1 MAEKNAKPIET
12 LEHVPPSEHGG
23 GFPPFQKDTFASQ
36 LIWITL
42 AFAAL
47 YLLMSR
53 VALPRVDSIIAAR
66 RQRIEGDFAEAE
78 RLKGE
83 SDAALA
89 AYEKSLA
96 DARSRAQALA
106 NETREREA
114 AAADAARK
122 ALDTKLNAQIADAE
136 KAIAARRSAAM
147 TNVQSI
153 AVDAAGAIVQR
164 LIGSTPASGEVET
177 AVADVLKR

>member
-1 MAEKNAKPIET
+1 MAPKSAKQIET
-12 LEHVPPSEHGG
+12 MEHVPSSEHGG

-36 LIWITL
+36 LLWITL
-42 AFAAL
+42 AFVGL

-53 VALPRVDSIIAAR
+53 VALPRIGAIIADR
-66 RQRIEGDFAEAE
+66 KQHIEGDFAEAE
-78 RLKGE
+78 RLKTE

-96 DARSRAQALA
+96 DARGRAQALA
-106 NETREREA
+106 NETRQREA
-114 AAADAARK
+114 AAAESARK
-122 ALDTKLNAQIADAE
+122 ALDVKLNTTIADAE

-147 TNVQSI
+147 ANVQGI
-153 AVDAAGAIVQR
+153 AVDTTAAIVQR
-164 LIGSTPASGEVET
+164 LIGSAPTAREVET

>member
-1 MAEKNAKPIET
+1 MAQKAAKQVET
-12 LEHVPPSEHGG
+12 LEHVPPGEHGG

-36 LIWITL
+36 LIWMTL
-42 AFAAL
+42 AFIAL
-47 YLLMSR
+47 YLLMAR
-53 VALPRVDSIIAAR
+53 VGLPRVDRIIAAR

-106 NETREREA
+106 NETRQREA
-114 AAADAARK
+114 AAAETARK
-122 ALDTKLNAQIADAE
+122 ALDAKLNAQIADAE

-153 AVDAAGAIVQR
+153 AIDAAAAIVQR
-164 LIGSTPASGEVET
+164 LTGSAPGSGEVET
-177 AVADVLKR
+177 AVVDVLKR